1 MDIAKN
7 IEKFK
12 KEELPEGVEL
22 VAVSKTKP
30 NEDIMEAYNTGHLA
44 FGENRVQELV
54 AKYEEL
60 PKDIQWHMIG
70 HLQSNKVKYIVPF
83 VYLIHSVDKPKLLK
97 VINKEAQKNNR
108 IIDVLLQ
115 FHIAEE
121 ETKYGFDFDE
131 VQELLESQ
139 QFNEYLNVNVRGV
152 MGMATFT
159 DDMEKVRREFK
170 HLADIFG
177 KLKQNYFSD
186 KQDFNEISMGMT
198 NDYKVAL
205 EEGATILRIGSL
217 IFGKRNN
224 H

>member
-12 KEELPEGVEL
+12 KEELPKGVEL

-54 AKYEEL
+54 TKYEEL

-70 HLQSNKVKYIVPF
+70 HLQSNKVKYIAPF

-131 VQELLESQ
+131 VQQLLESK
-139 QFNEYLNVNVRGV
+139 QFNEYVNVNVRGI